1 MKKFTLVLSLLMA
14 VGATSMVKAQSF
26 SFGNVDANV
35 VASDPWLDAEAHV
48 ELINTTATLKR
59 VKVERTINYVTP
71 GQLDLFCFGSGVT
84 GLCYPP
90 GTAASNGNDTILGGA
105 TDHSFKA
112 ALKPMGVYGNASI
125 HYRFY
130 DTSNPADSVGV
141 DINWSI
147 TTSIAENT
155 MNYGISKPINN
166 PADGFTAFN
175 YNLQTNE
182 VGDQIVIFNMLGS
195 KVRTIDVPGK
205 QGTLV
210 ITTSDLK
217 SGMYMVSY
225 LSGGKVKDTSRLVVS
240 HR

>member
-1 MKKFTLVLSLLMA
+1 MKKFTLIVA
-14 VGATSMVKAQSF
+14 VFLAFGATSVKAQSF
-26 SFGNVDANV
+26 SLGNVDANV
-35 VASDPWLDAEAHV
+35 VATDPWLDAEAHV
-48 ELINTTATLKR
+48 EIINTSSTLKR
-59 VKVERTINYVTP
+59 VKVERTINFVTP

-90 GTAASNGNDTILGGA
+90 GTAASNGNDTILAGA

-112 ALKPMGVYGNASI
+112 ALKPMGNFGNASI

-130 DTSNPADSVGV
+130 DTTNPSDSIGV

-147 TTSIAENT
+147 TTSIGENT
-155 MNYGISKPINN
+155 VNYGISRPISN
-166 PADGFTAFN
+166 PADAFTAFN
-175 YNLQTNE
+175 YNLASNE
-182 VGDQIVIFNMLGS
+182 SNDQIVIFNMLGS
-195 KVRTIDVPGK
+195 RIRAIDVPGK

-217 SGMYMVSY
+217 AGVYMVSY
-225 LSGGKVKDTSRLVVS
+225 FSNGKLKDTCRLVVT